1 VSALWK
7 GGQKLREL
15 PALNIEETLETTV
28 RDQEYEGPHSLCL
41 SQRPKPGQIDEATGL
56 MITNVKVTR
65 RSGGLGKLSLRLE
78 WKLNTGTPP
87 PAGQTQELDWVETD
101 KDLLQN
107 PRYQTGGAKYLDD
120 DAVVAL
126 KCWEDEPNWKLK
138 KAFKYRE
145 DTSKP
150 NAEQKTLSAPAQDY
164 AKKRLRGQDTYRVYL
179 PVVKRTTKISTPISG
194 DQCGKK
200 LSNLPSGLPCP
211 TGYYWIKTADRSIR
225 SGGGKWER
233 SEEWSGYTYIDGDLY

>member
-1 VSALWK
+1 MSAVWK

-15 PALNIEETLETTV
+15 PALNIEETLESTV
-28 RDQEYEGPHSLCL
+28 RDVEYEGPHALCL
-41 SQRPKPGQIDEATGL
+41 SQRPKPGQVDESTGL

-65 RSGGLGKLSLRLE
+65 RAGGLGKLTLRLE
-78 WKLNTGTPP
+78 WKLDTGKPP

-101 KDLLQN
+101 VDLLKN
-107 PRYQTGGAKYLDD
+107 PRYQPGGAKYLDD

-150 NAEQKTLSAPAQDY
+150 NAEQKTLTAPAQDY
-164 AKKRLRGQDTYRVYL
+164 AKKKLRGQDSYRVYL

-194 DQCGKK
+194 NQCGRK
-200 LSNLPSGLPCP
+200 LSELPAGLPCP
-211 TGYYWIKTADRSIR
+211 AGYQWMKSADRSIR
-225 SGGGKWER
+225 SGSGKWER
-233 SEEWSGYTYIDGDLY
+233 SEEWQSAFTWDDDLY